1 MHHAFPDVRIVTAA
15 IDPDLQE
22 MHVPLSTALMGEAAG
37 EADFAVRVVSEQS
50 SSTAAA
56 SCTRTGMR
64 GEMASLESEHAAPN
78 VDVTVTEAE
87 AEAEQEDDGD
97 AATKLST
104 LSLEAQKGE
113 AEADQTKVQ
122 GVLGALAGEPHAPK
136 LSAQSNMDRLRWD
149 RKRHE
154 APGAGGGE
162 VLEKRAWVIV
172 PGMGHIGYVA
182 PILFLLCGRGGTI
195 AGFNFVGAR

>member
-1 MHHAFPDVRIVTAA
+1 VHHAFPDVRIVTAA

-37 EADFAVRVVSEQS
+37 EADFAVRVVSERS
-50 SSTAAA
+50 SSIPPA
-56 SCTRTGMR
+56 SGTRTGMR

-87 AEAEQEDDGD
+87 AEEENDGN
-97 AATKLST
+97 AATQLST

-154 APGAGGGE
+154 APGAGAGE

-182 PILFLLCGRGGTI
+182 PLLLLLCGRGGTI
-195 AGFNFVGAR
+195 AGFSFVGAR